1 MIATVITS
9 EDELFQIHQLNL
21 QNLKY
26 NITEVEKNREGFVS
40 WLYSEELL
48 SQMHQLAPSVIVK
61 DGSRV
66 AGYALTTLK
75 ESRKFHRDLETMFHH
90 LESVNYNGK
99 SLVDQNFYC
108 MGQICVA
115 REYRGK
121 GIVDM
126 LYQKHKEIYSKQ
138 YDFILTEISTSN
150 VRSIRAHDKVG
161 FIKINT
167 YKDSIDEWNVVVWNW
182 DRRLITD

>member
-1 MIATVITS
+1 MIATIVTNN
-9 EDELFQIHQLNL
+9 DELSQIHHLNR

-26 NITEVEKNREGFVS
+26 NINDDEKNREGFVS

-48 SQMHQLAPSVIVK
+48 FQMHQLAPSVIVK
-61 DGSRV
+61 DGSTI

-75 ESRKFHRDLETMFHH
+75 ESRKFHTDLETMFHH

-99 SLVDQNFYC
+99 SLVNQNFYC

-115 REYRGK
+115 KEYRGR

-138 YDFILTEISTSN
+138 FDFILTEISTAN
-150 VRSIRAHDKVG
+150 VRSIKAHEKVG
-161 FIKINT
+161 FVTINT
-167 YKDSIDEWNVVVWNW
+167 YKDVMDEWNVVVWNW
-182 DRRLITD
+182 NYG